1 MTANT
6 LIYVV
11 DDEPTARHLMS
22 KWIQKYGYEV
32 RMFENGEQCLEALDE
47 GPSAICLDIM
57 MPGLDGIE
65 VLKRIQSI
73 EKQLPVIMVT
83 AKDSLEMAVKSM
95 KLGAYDYIRKPIDRS
110 RLETSLK
117 KGRGKIRHGQKNH
130 PTPEGIGARLFIS
143 QHRGQNRRHG
153 KGVQPD

>member
-6 LIYVV
+6 LIFVV
-11 DDEPTARHLMS
+11 DDEPTARKLMS

-32 RMFENGEQCLEALDE
+32 RTFSGGKQCLEALDE
-47 GPSAICLDIM
+47 GPSAVCLDIM

-83 AKDSLEMAVKSM
+83 AKGSLELAVKSM
-95 KLGAYDYIRKPIDRS
+95 KLGG
-110 RLETSLK
+110 L
-117 KGRGKIRHGQKNH
+117 
-130 PTPEGIGARLFIS
+130 
-143 QHRGQNRRHG
+143 
-153 KGVQPD
+153 